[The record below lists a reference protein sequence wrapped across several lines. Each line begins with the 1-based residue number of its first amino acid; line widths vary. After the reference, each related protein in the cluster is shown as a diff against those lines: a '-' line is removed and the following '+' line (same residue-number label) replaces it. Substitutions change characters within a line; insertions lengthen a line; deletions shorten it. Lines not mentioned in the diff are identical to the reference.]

1 MGTTVRG
8 ALVCTGDSTRTN
20 VSMENFVKVNDALAC
35 DLQCQTLKTEFAE
48 NVRFPLSPRHPFVCT
63 TYPLIARI
71 DTRFIS
77 RGTSLRGLFAQ
88 AVNLLRS
95 QLGIV
100 AKDAQMLVCRFGK
113 DAQRQAEAQAME
125 ISLLRRELASAQVR
139 CHQETMV
146 SAATKIQLDGAK
158 DSLETMRAINSS
170 LKRYVSME
178 KRVGRE
184 MVAENGVLRREMASF
199 EETVGRQAGMLEER
213 QRMIDGLEEKVRGL
227 EAGLRAKVMD
237 LEVEKEAAVR
247 LRAEAEEAVRQAAA
261 GVGTQKEDRASVI
274 SSLLKKVEFESEKEL
289 VQYVKSRDA
298 QERQVERLERRV
310 GEMEDAKNEEV
321 MLRKETEKIVRQQKK
336 QIVALE
342 KQVVSL
348 EKQLNG
354 GGGKTKKRALSGSKE
369 GGDAEIKVLDK
380 QPKKTKKTIVKS
392 VEVDV
397 DGTDDVSVWNPDS
410 CRDSHQETA
419 ERVEDV
425 GADGMMG
432 GGVGVISETQTG
444 GDDADK
450 ENPKSGTTTTNIS
463 AAGAGT
469 KRRLMSISSQG
480 RNALGPQSGAVRGPL
495 MLGVTR
501 KTGATAST
509 GFFIPRLQQQKK
521 PDGQNSDQ

>member
-1 MGTTVRG
+1 
-8 ALVCTGDSTRTN
+8 
-20 VSMENFVKVNDALAC
+20 
-35 DLQCQTLKTEFAE
+35 
-48 NVRFPLSPRHPFVCT
+48 
-63 TYPLIARI
+63 
-71 DTRFIS
+71 
-77 RGTSLRGLFAQ
+77 
-88 AVNLLRS
+88 
-95 QLGIV
+95 
-100 AKDAQMLVCRFGK
+100 
-113 DAQRQAEAQAME
+113 
-125 ISLLRRELASAQVR
+125 
-139 CHQETMV
+139 
-146 SAATKIQLDGAK
+146 
-158 DSLETMRAINSS
+158 
-170 LKRYVSME
+170 
-178 KRVGRE
+178 
-184 MVAENGVLRREMASF
+184 
-199 EETVGRQAGMLEER
+199 
-213 QRMIDGLEEKVRGL
+213 
-227 EAGLRAKVMD
+227 
-237 LEVEKEAAVR
+237 
-247 LRAEAEEAVRQAAA
+247 
-261 GVGTQKEDRASVI
+261 
-274 SSLLKKVEFESEKEL
+274 
-289 VQYVKSRDA
+289 
-298 QERQVERLERRV
+298 
-310 GEMEDAKNEEV
+310 MEDAKNEEV

-392 VEVDV
+392 VDVDV

>member
-1 MGTTVRG
+1 MLCFYSSILSF
-8 ALVCTGDSTRTN
+8 LVSKR
-20 VSMENFVKVNDALAC
+20 V
-35 DLQCQTLKTEFAE
+35 
-48 NVRFPLSPRHPFVCT
+48 FPDCMRPST
-63 TYPLIARI
+63 TYPL
-71 DTRFIS
+71 
-77 RGTSLRGLFAQ
+77 Q

-113 DAQRQAEAQAME
+113 DAQRQASAQAME
-125 ISLLRRELASAQVR
+125 ISLLRRDLASAQVR

-146 SAATKIQLDGAK
+146 SAAMKIQLDGAK
-158 DSLETMRAINSS
+158 DSLETMRAINAS

-184 MVAENGVLRREMASF
+184 MVAENGVLRREVASF

-213 QRMIDGLEEKVRGL
+213 QRTIDGLGEKVTGL
-227 EAGLRAKVMD
+227 EAGLRAKVAELD
-237 LEVEKEAAVR
+237 AEKEAAVG
-247 LRAEAEEAVRQAAA
+247 LRAEVEEAVRRAAA

-274 SSLLKKVEFESEKEL
+274 SSLLKKVGFESEKEL

-298 QERQVERLERRV
+298 QERQIERLERRAR
-310 GEMEDAKNEEV
+310 EMEDAKNEEV

-336 QIVALE
+336 EI
-342 KQVVSL
+342 VSL
-348 EKQLNG
+348 EKRLAA

-369 GGDAEIKVLDK
+369 GGVAENNAPTK
-380 QPKKTKKTIVKS
+380 QAKKTKPKS

-397 DGTDDVSVWNPDS
+397 DGADDASVWNPDS

-425 GADGMMG
+425 GLGGALG

-444 GDDADK
+444 GEDADK
-450 ENPKSGTTTTNIS
+450 ENPKSGNTTTNIS
-463 AAGAGT
+463 AAGTGT

-480 RNALGPQSGAVRGPL
+480 RSALGSQSAAGRGPL

-501 KTGATAST
+501 KTGGTAST
-509 GFFIPRLQQQKK
+509 GFFIPSLQQQKK
-521 PDGQNSDQ
+521 PEDQKNF